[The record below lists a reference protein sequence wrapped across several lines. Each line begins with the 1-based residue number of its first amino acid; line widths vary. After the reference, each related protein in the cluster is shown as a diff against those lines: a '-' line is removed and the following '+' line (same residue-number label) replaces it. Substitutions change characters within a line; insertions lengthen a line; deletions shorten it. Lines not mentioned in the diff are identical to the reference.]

1 MMFDQKFKAKR
12 RNTEFY
18 TDADKRK
25 MFEMFKAGAN
35 VDEVAAEFP
44 TRSRASVK
52 NKMQKLGMI
61 RKNTK

>member
-1 MMFDQKFKAKR
+1 MMFDQKFQAKR

-18 TDADKRK
+18 TDNDKRK
-25 MFEMFKAGAN
+25 MFEMFKAGAD

-52 NKMQKLGMI
+52 NKMQRLGMT
-61 RKNTK
+61 RKNTQ